1 MNAVGMDGQA
11 GGPCAEDDLDRI
23 ASHRDREAE
32 ILADLHGPDDWGAA
46 EVEAARA
53 SATAGPNTA
62 TLELE
67 PVYER
72 PETILQVTDDE
83 IASEKVMSEA
93 ELAAEAAK
101 EAEAAEA
108 RCASIL
114 MRPFTFSCVHSHS
127 HASIHILIRP
137 FTFVH

>member
-1 MNAVGMDGQA
+1 M
-11 GGPCAEDDLDRI
+11 DRI

-32 ILADLHGPDDWGAA
+32 ILADLNGPDDWGAA

-67 PVYER
+67 PVHER
-72 PETILQVTDDE
+72 PETILQVTDEE
-83 IASEKVMSEA
+83 IAAEKVMSEA

-108 RCASIL
+108 RRESIPHASFHIL
-114 MRPFTFSCVHSHS
+114 VRPSTSTLAHGHSHNVVS
-127 HASIHILIRP
+127 SLHSSA
-137 FTFVH
+137 